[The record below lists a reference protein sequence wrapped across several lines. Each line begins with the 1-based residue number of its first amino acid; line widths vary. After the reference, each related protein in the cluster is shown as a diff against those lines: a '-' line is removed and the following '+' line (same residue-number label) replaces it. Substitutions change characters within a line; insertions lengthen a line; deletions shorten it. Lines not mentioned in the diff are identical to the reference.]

1 MFGLKLKDTMKKI
14 LIVCTGNSCRS
25 QMAEA
30 WMRKFAGD
38 KAQVFS
44 AGTHPEKVNTN
55 AIIVMEKKGV
65 DISKNKSNHVSEY
78 MEIDFDYMITVCD
91 NAKENCPIFPNAK
104 HVIHKSFPDPA
115 KEKETEKEILHT
127 YANVRDSLK
136 EFVLDFVEKEFDIYV
151 KKEPI
156 I

>member
-1 MFGLKLKDTMKKI
+1 
-14 LIVCTGNSCRS
+14 
-25 QMAEA
+25 
-30 WMRKFAGD
+30 MRKFVGD

-55 AIIVMEKKGV
+55 AIIVMAKKGV

-78 MEIDFDYMITVCD
+78 MEINFDYMITVCD

-115 KEKETEKEILHT
+115 KAKGTETEILKV
-127 YANVRDSLK
+127 YRDVRDSLK
-136 EFVLDFVEKEFDIYV
+136 EFAMDFVENELDIYV
-151 KKEPI
+151 KKEATF
-156 I
+156 

>member
-44 AGTHPEKVNTN
+44 AGTHPEKVNPI
-55 AIIVMEKKGV
+55 AIKVMQMEYI
-65 DISKNKSNHVSEY
+65 DISHHKSNLVDDYITEELDYLIIGNKSTTRKINE
-78 MEIDFDYMITVCD
+78 
-91 NAKENCPIFPNAK
+91 AKN
-104 HVIHKSFPDPA
+104 
-115 KEKETEKEILHT
+115 
-127 YANVRDSLK
+127 YNVL
-136 EFVLDFVEKEFDIYV
+136 
-151 KKEPI
+151 I
-156 I
+156 INEDGWNKLINL